1 MKSTAQVNRMHK
13 FAVGLALL
21 ATLALAACNDSSDF
35 AGSPSG
41 TGTGTGTPT
50 AVSAVKVSSSS
61 ATIPADSSSGA
72 TVQALVLGAGN
83 VAISGATVSFAA
95 TSGALENVTATTN
108 SSGIA
113 TATLLADRHRR
124 GLADN
129 GVGRSGRRDRQR
141 QRRRGQQSADHHAAD
156 ESASSCLPIDRRP
169 LPSRPSCATHRIS
182 SSRMPT
188 VNFSATSGAIVPV
201 QTTAGAAANPVGASG
216 HDRRQWPGTGDLE
229 HPRRPLEPQ
238 HHGHRERRLH
248 HEHARRGS
256 GGHHALIDWAAE
268 PHPGG
273 RRIILGV
280 AH

>member
-1 MKSTAQVNRMHK
+1 MHK

-50 AVSAVKVSSSS
+50 AVSAVKVSSSA

-113 TATLLADRHRR
+113 TATLYAI
-124 GLADN
+124 GTAAGSQITVSGAVGGAIGN
-129 GVGRSGRRDRQR
+129 VNVGVVNNQQTITLLTNLQQIPSNSSTPATITAIVRD
-141 QRRRGQQSADHHAAD
+141 AANQLVPN
-156 ESASSCLPIDRRP
+156 A
-169 LPSRPSCATHRIS
+169 AVT
-182 SSRMPT
+182 
-188 VNFSATSGAIVPV
+188 FSATSGAIVPV
-201 QTTAGAAANPVGASG
+201 QTTAGAAASPAVPAGTTDLNGQAQATLST
-216 HDRRQWPGTGDLE
+216 PGDPRTAVSRL
-229 HPRRPLEPQ
+229 PRRSAP
-238 HHGHRERRLH
+238 RRH
-248 HEHARRGS
+248 DASSQWSARRS
-256 GGHHALIDWAAE
+256 H
-268 PHPGG
+268 
-273 RRIILGV
+273 
-280 AH
+280 